1 MFEVIADLQKI
12 KNKYSLLNN
21 SKHKESEAI
30 KQEFLE
36 TKIYNAPAYSAAVTS
51 KGALIDLPALTEQ
64 VSNLEIDKS
73 SPQMIQDFR
82 AQTLAEISFLMQFGQ
97 LSEGNVIT
105 EEVCEFNERMFGRPT
120 TQEVESAVQF
130 ITQNPA
136 QEVVKTHTYETLVEI
151 FNQTLEQEGLI
162 NHGWSVTTKKSG
174 PVSVKP
180 ISHEVTV
187 PTSERYFSQQE
198 IERLAIHEVTVHAFR
213 RFNGELVEAATGLPL
228 KNNWPSYLATEEGM
242 ASFIEIQSGYKDIN
256 TLRKYAA
263 RILAVDAAFNGES
276 FNQIFDLLLSHKF
289 DQSEAF
295 DIVWRCFRRGGY
307 LKDGEYWKGLHQIQ
321 QIHETTPERIKRLF
335 AGKVNHEY
343 FHMLE
348 DKIPQE
354 LYDSLKLPVC
364 LR

>member
-1 MFEVIADLQKI
+1 MFERIIELQKI
-12 KNKYSLLNN
+12 KNKYPILKNANHS
-21 SKHKESEAI
+21 ESESI

-36 TKIYNAPAYSAAVTS
+36 TKIYNAPAYSEAVTS
-51 KGALIDLPALTEQ
+51 KGALIDLPALTAQ

-105 EEVCEFNERMFGRPT
+105 EEVREFNERMFRRPT

-136 QEVVKTHTYETLVEI
+136 QEVIKTLTYESLVEI
-151 FNQTLEQEGLI
+151 FNQTLEQEGLTD
-162 NHGWSVTTKKSG
+162 HGWTVTTKKSG
-174 PVSVKP
+174 PVSVKT

-213 RFNGELVEAATGLPL
+213 RFNGELVEAETGLPL

-276 FNQIFDLLLSHKF
+276 FNQIFDLLVSHNF

-321 QIHETTPERIKRLF
+321 QIHETNPERIKRLF

-343 FHMLE
+343 FHLLE

-354 LYDSLKLPVC
+354 LYDRLKLPVC

>member
-1 MFEVIADLQKI
+1 MFENITNLQKI
-12 KNKYSLLNN
+12 RNKYPILKNAN
-21 SKHKESEAI
+21 HPDSEAI
-30 KQEFLE
+30 KQDFLQ
-36 TKIYNAPAYSAAVTS
+36 TKIYNAPTYSQAITG
-51 KGALIDLPALTEQ
+51 KGELIDLTELAKQ
-64 VSNLEIDKS
+64 VSQLEIAAS

-82 AQTLAEISFLMQFGQ
+82 SQTLAEISFLMQHGQ

-105 EEVCEFNERMFGRPT
+105 EQVREYNEKMFGRPT
-120 TQEVESAVQF
+120 PEEVQTASQF

-136 QEVVKTHTYETLVEI
+136 QDVIKPLTYESLVDI
-151 FNQTLEQEGLI
+151 LNQTLEQEGLVD
-162 NHGWSVTTKKSG
+162 HGWSVTTKTAG

-180 ISHEVTV
+180 KTHEVTV

-198 IERLAIHEVTVHAFR
+198 IERLAVHEITVHAFR
-213 RFNGELVEAATGLPL
+213 RFNGELVETETGLPL

-242 ASFIEIQSGYKDIN
+242 ASFIEIQSGYKDVN

-263 RILAVDAAFNGES
+263 RILAVDAGFNGES
-276 FNQIFDLLLSHKF
+276 FNQIFDLLVNHDF
-289 DQSEAF
+289 EQSEAF

-321 QIHETTPERIKRLF
+321 QIHETDPERIKRLF

-343 FHMLE
+343 FHLLE
-348 DKIPQE
+348 NQIPQE
-354 LYDSLKLPVC
+354 LYSQLKLPVC